1 MPYTVHSDQDRLQ
14 MLKVIDAP
22 STESLFAQIP
32 EQLRRETLTLRPGL
46 SEQEMRVSVDA
57 LAAADRPPGPASF
70 LGAGCYR
77 HFVPA
82 AVRALVSRSEFATA
96 YTPYQPEVSQGTLE
110 HIFEFQTCICEITGM
125 AVSNASLYDG
135 PSALAEGAFMALRA
149 THGDRIAV
157 SAGVHPES
165 RQVLA
170 TYASGPEIAIVDLP
184 LDPITGATAHP
195 AHGAAEFDA
204 GLPRP
209 DGGTTQPIGDPLH
222 PDGSAAHSNV
232 GAILVQQ
239 PNYLGV
245 IEDLEA
251 LGEAAH
257 AMGALLVVSV
267 NPAALGLLESPGAL
281 GADIVVGDAQV
292 FGCPP
297 AFGGPS
303 VGFLACR
310 HEHVRQIPGRLVSQT
325 VDQDGLVCY
334 TLTLQAREQHIR
346 RAKATSNICSNQ
358 ALSALAA
365 TIHLAL
371 LGPSGLRDRAD
382 ICLRRAHYL
391 RARLCA
397 LPGVRPLVAGP
408 CFNEFALRL
417 PCAAADFREAMR
429 ARGVDPGVPV
439 ARLWQGRPMTAE
451 IAALADAA
459 LLVAVTELNPP
470 EALDAY
476 VGAANEVLRSLGPG
490 IAATTGSAV
499 DSITAGATTATG
511 ATPGEVGR

>member
-1 MPYTVHSDQDRLQ
+1 MPYTVHSDQDRLH
-14 MLKVIDAP
+14 MLEVIGAS
-22 STESLFAQIP
+22 STADLFAQIP
-32 EQLRRETLTLRPGL
+32 EQLRDAPLRLPPGL
-46 SEQEMRVSVDA
+46 SEQETRVRVDA
-57 LAAADRPPGPASF
+57 LAAADRLPGPPSF

-110 HIFEFQTCICEITGM
+110 QIFEFQTCICEITGM
-125 AVSNASLYDG
+125 DVSNASLYDG

-149 THGDRIAV
+149 THGDLIAV

-165 RQVLA
+165 GQVLA
-170 TYASGPEIAIVDLP
+170 TYASGPGISIIELP
-184 LDPITGATAHP
+184 LDSGSGSTLLSAPGD
-195 AHGAAEFDA
+195 AA
-204 GLPRP
+204 LPP
-209 DGGTTQPIGDPLH
+209 E
-222 PDGSAAHSNV
+222 V
-232 GAILVQQ
+232 GAVLVQQ

-245 IEDLEA
+245 IEDLEPLA
-251 LGEAAH
+251 EAAH
-257 AMGALLVVSV
+257 AHGVLLVVSV
-267 NPAALGLLESPGAL
+267 NPAPLGLLECPGVL

-310 HEHVRQIPGRLVSQT
+310 QEYVRQIPGRLVSRT
-325 VDQDGLVCY
+325 VDEDGRVCY

-365 TIHLAL
+365 TINLAL
-371 LGPSGLRDRAD
+371 LGPTGLRDRAD

-391 RARLCA
+391 QSRLCE
-397 LPGVRPLVAGP
+397 LPGVHPLVNGP
-408 CFNEFALRL
+408 FFNEFALRL
-417 PCAAADFREAMR
+417 PYPAEDFRAAMR
-429 ARGVDPGVPV
+429 ARGVDPGVPL
-439 ARLWQGRPMTAE
+439 ARLWQGQQMTAQ
-451 IAALADAA
+451 AASVADSA

-470 EALDAY
+470 EALQAY
-476 VGAANEVLRSLGPG
+476 VRAAGEVLASPCLLAAGPPAAPGAASG
-490 IAATTGSAV
+490 AAPSA
-499 DSITAGATTATG
+499 TAQREA
-511 ATPGEVGR
+511 GR

>member
-1 MPYTVHSDQDRLQ
+1 MPYTVHSDEDRRH
-14 MLKVIDAP
+14 MLEVIGAS
-22 STESLFAQIP
+22 STADLFAQIP
-32 EQLRRETLTLRPGL
+32 ERLRGASLRLPPGL
-46 SEQEMRVSVDA
+46 SEQETRVRLDA
-57 LAAADRPPGPASF
+57 LAAADRLPGPTSF

-82 AVRALVSRSEFATA
+82 AVRSLVSRSEFATA

-125 AVSNASLYDG
+125 DVSNASLYDG

-149 THGDRIAV
+149 THGDHIAV

-165 RQVLA
+165 RHVLT
-170 TYASGPEIAIVDLP
+170 TYASGPGLSILELP
-184 LDPITGATAHP
+184 LDPGSGATALAGLGAP
-195 AHGAAEFDA
+195 GGAALSQD
-204 GLPRP
+204 
-209 DGGTTQPIGDPLH
+209 IGAVL
-222 PDGSAAHSNV
+222 
-232 GAILVQQ
+232 LQQ

-245 IEDLEA
+245 VEDLEPLA
-251 LGEAAH
+251 VAAH
-257 AMGALLVVSV
+257 AHGALLVVSV
-267 NPAALGLLESPGAL
+267 NPAPLGLLESPGVL

-303 VGFLACR
+303 VGFLACKQ
-310 HEHVRQIPGRLVSQT
+310 EHLRQIPGRLVSQT
-325 VDQDGLVCY
+325 VDEDGLVCY

-365 TIHLAL
+365 TIDLAL
-371 LGPSGLRDRAD
+371 LGPTGLRDRAD

-391 RARLCA
+391 QSRLCA
-397 LPGVRPLVAGP
+397 LPGIRPLVGGP
-408 CFNEFALRL
+408 FFSEFALRL
-417 PCAAADFREAMR
+417 PCPAEDFRAAMR
-429 ARGVDPGVPV
+429 ARGVDPGVPL
-439 ARLWQGRPMTAE
+439 ARLWRGQPTPAQV
-451 IAALADAA
+451 AALADGV

-476 VGAANEVLRSLGPG
+476 VQAAGELLAPPG
-490 IAATTGSAV
+490 FA
-499 DSITAGATTATG
+499 TAGPSLAPGAPSG
-511 ATPGEVGR
+511 ATPPAAAERETGI

>member
-1 MPYTVHSDQDRLQ
+1 MPYTVHSDQDRRR
-14 MLKVIDAP
+14 MLELIGAQ

-32 EQLRRETLTLRPGL
+32 EQLRRVALHLPSGL
-46 SEQEMRVSVDA
+46 SEQEMRVRVDA
-57 LAAADRPPGPASF
+57 LAATDRPPGPASF

-125 AVSNASLYDG
+125 DVSNASLYDG

-149 THGDRIAV
+149 THGDHIAV
-157 SAGVHPES
+157 SAGVHPEA
-165 RQVLA
+165 RHVLA
-170 TYASGPEIAIVDLP
+170 TYASGPEIAIVELP
-184 LDPITGATAHP
+184 LDPRTGATTLP
-195 AHGAAEFDA
+195 AGADSPTPS
-204 GLPRP
+204 GDSVPP
-209 DGGTTQPIGDPLH
+209 DGATAPSVVD
-222 PDGSAAHSNV
+222 AV
-232 GAILVQQ
+232 LVQQ

-245 IEDLEA
+245 LEDLEA
-251 LGEAAH
+251 LAEAAH
-257 AMGALLVVSV
+257 ALGALLVVSV
-267 NPAALGLLESPGAL
+267 NPASLGLLESPGVL

-297 AFGGPS
+297 VFGGPS

-310 HEHVRQIPGRLVSQT
+310 HEHMRQIPGRLVSQT
-325 VDQDGLVCY
+325 LDEDGRVCY

-346 RAKATSNICSNQ
+346 RGKATSNICSNQ

-371 LGPSGLRDRAD
+371 LGPAGLRNRAD

-397 LPGVRPLVAGP
+397 LPGIAPLVDGP

-417 PCAAADFREAMR
+417 PCPAEDFREAMR
-429 ARGVDPGVPV
+429 ARGVDPGVPL
-439 ARLWQGRPMTAE
+439 ARLWQGQPMTAE

-459 LLVAVTELNPP
+459 LLVAVTELNTPD
-470 EALDAY
+470 ALDAY
-476 VGAANEVLRSLGPG
+476 ILAATEVLESSGVPPQGTSL
-490 IAATTGSAV
+490 
-499 DSITAGATTATG
+499 
-511 ATPGEVGR
+511 

>member
-1 MPYTVHSDQDRLQ
+1 
-14 MLKVIDAP
+14 MLELIGAP
-22 STESLFAQIP
+22 SAQSLFAQIP
-32 EQLRRETLTLRPGL
+32 GQLRRAPLDLPRGL
-46 SEQEMRVSVDA
+46 SEQDMRVSVEA

-125 AVSNASLYDG
+125 DVSNASLYDG

-157 SAGVHPES
+157 SAGVHPEA
-165 RQVLA
+165 RHVLA
-170 TYASGPEIAIVDLP
+170 TYASGPEIAVVSLP
-184 LDPITGATAHP
+184 LDPRA
-195 AHGAAEFDA
+195 
-204 GLPRP
+204 
-209 DGGTTQPIGDPLH
+209 GTTTIPSGGDL
-222 PDGSAAHSNV
+222 

-251 LGEAAH
+251 LAEAAH
-257 AMGALLVVSV
+257 ALGALLVVSV
-267 NPAALGLLESPGAL
+267 NPAPLGLLESPGAL

-303 VGFLACR
+303 VGFLACCQ
-310 HEHVRQIPGRLVSQT
+310 EHVRQIPGRLVSQT
-325 VDQDGLVCY
+325 VDEDGRVCY
-334 TLTLQAREQHIR
+334 TLTMQAREQHIR

-382 ICLRRAHYL
+382 ICLRRAHHL
-391 RARLCA
+391 RTRLCA
-397 LPGVRPLVAGP
+397 LPGVAPLVDGP

-417 PCAAADFREAMR
+417 PCPAEDFRQAMR
-429 ARGVDPGVPV
+429 ARGVDPGVPLV
-439 ARLWQGRPMTAE
+439 RLWQGQPVTAE
-451 IAALADAA
+451 IAPVTGAA

-470 EALDAY
+470 EALEAY
-476 VGAANEVLRSLGPG
+476 VLAAAETLESLG
-490 IAATTGSAV
+490 
-499 DSITAGATTATG
+499 
-511 ATPGEVGR
+511 TPPREGPR